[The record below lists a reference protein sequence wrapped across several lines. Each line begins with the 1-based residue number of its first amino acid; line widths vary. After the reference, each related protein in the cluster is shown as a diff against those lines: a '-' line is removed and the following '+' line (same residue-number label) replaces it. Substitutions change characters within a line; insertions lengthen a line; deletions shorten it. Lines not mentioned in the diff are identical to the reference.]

1 MPKGAM
7 KLRPDLAGT
16 ALEPYKARIRWR
28 DTTNYAAA
36 VLDDNPV
43 YFDDTRSEG
52 IIAHPCFP
60 FSVTWPVIS
69 RLGEFVPS
77 NTFPEEILMTQVHYT
92 EHLKI
97 TRLIRP
103 DDQLTLSGV
112 LAAIL
117 PHRSGTHAVI
127 KIDAAD
133 HAGQP
138 VFTEYIGAMLRG
150 VECGNEKIAVQLP
163 QIPDNPADGA
173 FIWQVDVYVTPLA
186 PYIYDGCSNIEFP
199 IHTSPGFAKS
209 VGLPGIVLQGS
220 AAMAYAVREIVN
232 READGNPRRVRA
244 FSGKFTGMIM
254 PGANIRICCTGRN
267 QRKKQTDIFF
277 DVINTENQKAIRSG
291 HVTINR

>member
-1 MPKGAM
+1 M
-7 KLRPDLAGT
+7 KINADLAGT
-16 ALEPYKARIRWR
+16 PLTPYGTRIHWR

-60 FSVTWPVIS
+60 FSVTWPVLS

-77 NTFPEEILMTQVHYT
+77 HTFAAEILMTQVHYT
-92 EHLKI
+92 EYLQI
-97 TRLIRP
+97 SRLIRP

-117 PHRSGTHAVI
+117 PHRAGTHAVI
-127 KIDAAD
+127 RIDAAD

-150 VECGNEKIAVQLP
+150 VACGNEKIAVKLP
-163 QIPDNPADGA
+163 QMPDNPEAGA
-173 FIWQVDVYVTPLA
+173 LIWQVEVYVTPLA

-209 VGLPGIVLQGS
+209 VGLPGIVLQGT

-232 READGNPRRVRA
+232 QEAGGNPHRIREI
-244 FSGKFTGMIM
+244 SGRFTGMII
-254 PGANIRICCTGRN
+254 PGSNIRICCTGRN
-267 QRKKQTDIFF
+267 QRKTETDIFF
-277 DVINTENQKAIRSG
+277 DVFNAENQKAIRNG
-291 HVTINR
+291 HVTING